1 MSIRLEEALE
11 VLIDHRGKTPRKL
24 GSDFVSEGVP
34 VASAIL
40 VRDGVLD
47 LSEARFVDE
56 ETYSRWMPV
65 PVKRGDVLL
74 TSEAPLGRVA
84 RVRDDAPLVLGQRLF
99 GLRGK
104 NGVLDDGFL
113 YYALQTDRLQSEL
126 SGRATGTT
134 VVGIRQ
140 SALRDVRISLPE
152 FSTQRAIGD
161 VLGALDDKIAA
172 NTRLVTTAGHLAAAT
187 VRRALDTSAS
197 SRLDELAV
205 IKMGSS
211 PTGETLNE
219 SGDGLV
225 FYQGVRDFGTRFPSR
240 RVWTTAPT
248 RTADEGDVL
257 VSVRAPVG
265 EVNLANEHLC
275 IGRGLAAVR
284 SRSAHQSTLFHL
296 LKHVPEAWAPY
307 EAEGTV
313 FGSINR
319 AQLHSLEL
327 PRLADGIDPEA
338 LESEVRALE
347 SRIASALRESSTL
360 TALRDTLLP
369 QLMSGKLR
377 VREAAEMAGL

>member
-1 MSIRLEEALE
+1 MVRQTDISRGYVDWSSVPFSDLSWKEAPKYTLA
-11 VLIDHRGKTPRKL
+11 DG
-24 GSDFVSEGVP
+24 D
-34 VASAIL
+34 IL
-40 VRDGVLD
+40 VSRLGNGVGN
-47 LSEARFVDE
+47 AA
-56 ETYSRWMPV
+56 T
-65 PVKRGDVLL
+65 
-74 TSEAPLGRVA
+74 
-84 RVRDDAPLVLGQRLF
+84 VRDAGYAVFAGYLVRFRVNRSRAVPEFVGYQ
-99 GLRGK
+99 
-104 NGVLDDGFL
+104 
-113 YYALQTDRLQSEL
+113 LQSPTWRQYVKGFR
-126 SGRATGTT
+126 SGAAQPTLNAVQMANFTFR
-134 VVGIRQ
+134 
-140 SALRDVRISLPE
+140 LPSLDE
-152 FSTQRAIGD
+152 QRAVAA

-172 NTRLVTTAGHLAAAT
+172 NTRLAAIADDLAAAT

-197 SRLDELAV
+197 IRLDELAI

-211 PTGETLNE
+211 PTGATLNE

-265 EVNLANEHLC
+265 EVNLANERLC

-338 LESEVRALE
+338 LELEVRALE